1 MISALACGII
11 YTQSS
16 KGYIKKRKQKKFSK
30 TFAKPLDKSI
40 KKWYNISTVKKP
52 QYIRR
57 NKMSEYKK
65 TKYEATIKLIAR
77 LMTEGQYKTAQRFI
91 NRLMKH
97 YDDMTEVEKEVVE
110 DQRLYAF
117 SKPAR
122 NRVKKNERQDTYNGI
137 N

>member
-1 MISALACGII
+1 
-11 YTQSS
+11 
-16 KGYIKKRKQKKFSK
+16 
-30 TFAKPLDKSI
+30 
-40 KKWYNISTVKKP
+40 
-52 QYIRR
+52 
-57 NKMSEYKK
+57 MSEYKK

-91 NRLMKH
+91 NRLTKH

-122 NRVKKNERQDTYNGI
+122 NRAKKNER
-137 N
+137 

>member
-1 MISALACGII
+1 
-11 YTQSS
+11 
-16 KGYIKKRKQKKFSK
+16 
-30 TFAKPLDKSI
+30 
-40 KKWYNISTVKKP
+40 
-52 QYIRR
+52 
-57 NKMSEYKK
+57 MSEYKK

-97 YDDMTEVEKEVVE
+97 YDDRTEVEKEVVE

-122 NRVKKNERQDTYNGI
+122 KRVKKKER
-137 N
+137 

>member
-1 MISALACGII
+1 M
-11 YTQSS
+11 
-16 KGYIKKRKQKKFSK
+16 KKFD
-30 TFAKPLDKSI
+30 FNVV
-40 KKWYNISTVKKP
+40 YNEVS
-52 QYIRR
+52 
-57 NKMSEYKK
+57 K
-65 TKYEATIKLIAR
+65 TKYENTIKLIAR

-122 NRVKKNERQDTYNGI
+122 NRAKKNER
-137 N
+137 

>member
-1 MISALACGII
+1 MISVLACGII

-16 KGYIKKRKQKKFSK
+16 KGYIQNALKKIFSK

-97 YDDMTEVEKEVVE
+97 YNDMTEVEKEVVE

-122 NRVKKNERQDTYNGI
+122 NRVKK
-137 N
+137 